1 MELVLVILFLGG
13 VVVICAPVFDSG
25 EGCGIIALMFLISIV
40 IMAGLV
46 ALAIFIFLRKGSEMG
61 WIDLI
66 GGMVFLIIGI
76 VLANRLM
83 ALFFDG

>member
-1 MELVLVILFLGG
+1 MELVLIILFLGG

-25 EGCGIIALMFLISIV
+25 EGCGTLALMFLISAL
-40 IMAGLV
+40 IMVGLV
-46 ALAIFIFLRKGSEMG
+46 ALASFIAFRKGPEMG

-66 GGMVFLIIGI
+66 GGMAFLIIGI

-83 ALFFDG
+83 VLFFD

>member
-1 MELVLVILFLGG
+1 MELVLIILFLGG

-46 ALAIFIFLRKGSEMG
+46 FLTFFLLIEEYF
-61 WIDLI
+61 LI
-66 GGMVFLIIGI
+66 GIGVLIIGI
-76 VLANRLM
+76 ILANRLM
-83 ALFFDG
+83 ALFFD

>member
-1 MELVLVILFLGG
+1 MDLVLVILFLGG

-25 EGCGIIALMFLISIV
+25 RGCGTLALMFLISIL
-40 IMAGLV
+40 IMVGLV
-46 ALAIFIFLRKGSEMG
+46 VLASLIAFQKGPEMG

-66 GGMVFLIIGI
+66 GGMAFLIIGI

-83 ALFFDG
+83 VRFFDD

>member
-1 MELVLVILFLGG
+1 MELVLIILFLGG

-46 ALAIFIFLRKGSEMG
+46 FLTFLLLIEKYF
-61 WIDLI
+61 LI
-66 GGMVFLIIGI
+66 GIGFLIIGI

-83 ALFFDG
+83 ALFFD